1 MREEIE
7 PPREPLRGGGEVD
20 FPVVDLGDVGR
31 LLVLNAGGDRLAG
44 GVKGSAGGSAKLGI
58 GRGGDAARSGK
69 LGIGSSVSSCSG
81 GGSLK
86 DGRRG
91 RSSST
96 SGGGSLNVGGMSV
109 DWEGGGGGGVAMDL
123 RGGGGGMF
131 AKAGGETGAGAAIGS
146 AAEAGAGTSDAGAGV
161 GSTDLWSSKLISSGS
176 SWKDSGSAV
185 TTGIS
190 APAGVGGVILVSGT
204 AVKFIGMGG
213 TGGGDL
219 NPLCAI

>member
-1 MREEIE
+1 M
-7 PPREPLRGGGEVD
+7 D